1 MNNIDLLIEQY
12 NLHKDD
18 KVVYSTDQKVEN
30 IACLFSHKECF
41 DKEYSEEWVLNIL
54 GRKWK
59 ANIANLMPFIDIYRY
74 LTYRPENH
82 DGFINPIAVATTS
95 DVLISIYGSQTNV
108 SYIIKLAK
116 KVELLKVVDDSYQ
129 FNAYCEDMNR
139 SKVYVMNKDI
149 QDIITKISKDNN
161 ISYTKSNINNII
173 YNSNNIR
180 DTSENNRILEEKV
193 RIYSN
198 LRIANPY
205 GDNSKEEFERR
216 LNIILEKKYPQLIT
230 LKKEANWINEQPF
243 YLEHPELQIR
253 VKPHFTY
260 SKGGLVSKIGLRATN
275 RIVSMKEHENGKDSG
290 KMWRKDYLK
299 TVFGENYQSFDI
311 KASIY
316 QLTHAL
322 NTNVWLDNKIDMY
335 EEIYGGKFES
345 KEQRDKFKSLCM
357 PLYFDKSD
365 AKAAHHMK
373 LKAKLDEVMTD
384 EEIDMTVIQLRT
396 NMLNALGDKL
406 YDSEIFLHESVIYN
420 HVVMELVKLGWDV
433 VQVYDGFYGVNE
445 DKSKVLSDDISKI
458 IDDYISDYI
467 HVYLTK

>member
-12 NLHKDD
+12 NIHKDD
-18 KVVYSTDQKVEN
+18 KVVYSTDQKVEDKT
-30 IACLFSHKECF
+30 CLFSHKEYF
-41 DKEYSEEWVLNIL
+41 NKEYTEEWVLTTL

-74 LTYRPENH
+74 LTYRPEKH
-82 DGFINPIAVATTS
+82 DGYINPIAIATTS
-95 DVLISIYGSQTNV
+95 DVLTTIYGNHMNV
-108 SYIIKLAK
+108 SNIIKLAK
-116 KVELLKVVDDSYQ
+116 SVELLKVVDDNYQ
-129 FNAYCEDMNR
+129 FNAYDKSMNK
-139 SKVYVMNKDI
+139 SKMYIMNKDI

-161 ISYTKSNINNII
+161 ISYSKYKINNII
-173 YNSNNIR
+173 YNSENIR

-193 RIYSN
+193 KIYSN

-205 GDNSKEEFERR
+205 GDKSKEDFERR

-230 LKKEANWINEQPF
+230 LKEEANWINEQPF
-243 YLEHPELQIR
+243 YQEHTELQIK
-253 VKPHFTY
+253 VQPHFTY

-290 KMWRKDYLK
+290 KMWRKDYLH
-299 TVFGENYQSFDI
+299 TLFGENYQSFDI

-322 NTNVWLDNKIDMY
+322 NTNVWLDNQVDMY
-335 EEIYGGKFES
+335 EEIYGNKFES

-373 LKAKLDEVMTD
+373 LKAKLDDVMTD
-384 EEIDMTVIQLRT
+384 EEIDITVNQLRN
-396 NMLNALGDKL
+396 NMKNALGDKL

-420 HVVMELVKLGWDV
+420 HVVMELVKLGWNV
-433 VQVYDGFYGVNE
+433 VQVYDGFYGENK
-445 DKSKVLSDDISKI
+445 DSSRLLSDDISKI
-458 IDDYISDYI
+458 IDNYISKYIRDYLI
-467 HVYLTK
+467 K